1 MRRALSSSNVAKAGL
16 VGKIESQQTMMP
28 SSLNVVFFSSFLSS
42 KSSSYYSTRTANT
55 VVLANT
61 MRTTKSDDDDDGVAQ
76 KSSSSRLERLRET
89 LAKEDSS
96 VEDFVLGTSSL
107 WSKAGEYS
115 SPAPKNKRDKTTRKP
130 AWLKRTVP
138 GGTEDSKYST
148 IKSRL
153 KELKLSTVCEE
164 AKCPNLGECWGGGDG
179 HTATATIMIMGD
191 TCTRGC
197 KFCAVKTSKTPP
209 PLDKDEPENVAK
221 AISEW
226 GLDYVVL
233 TSVDRDDLEDQGA
246 GHFAKTIKNLK
257 EKVKGGG
264 EGGFVS
270 NKDRD
275 KRILVEALTPDFRGE
290 DRLIDMVALS
300 GLDVFAHNVE
310 TVPELQTHA
319 RDPRA
324 NWNQSIHVLQR
335 AKKTAKEV
343 GKVDLITK
351 TSLMLGL
358 GETRTQ
364 VYEALKLLREA
375 GVDVVTFGQYMR
387 PTNRHLK
394 VEEYVTPKAFDMYGK
409 MAEDLGFL
417 YVASGPMVRSSY
429 RAGEFFLRNELR
441 KREEKKDEMTAE

>member
-1 MRRALSSSNVAKAGL
+1 MRRALSGSMTTTQKWRGVTAGG
-16 VGKIESQQTMMP
+16 GKIIESQTMMMP
-28 SSLNVVFFSSFLSS
+28 SSLNVFFSSLSRP
-42 KSSSYYSTRTANT
+42 SSYSTCTANNA
-55 VVLANT
+55 ANT
-61 MRTTKSDDDDDGVAQ
+61 MRTTTSNDDGVAQ
-76 KSSSSRLERLRET
+76 KSYSRLERLRET
-89 LAKEDSS
+89 LAKEDSA
-96 VEDFVLGTSSL
+96 VEDFVLGTLL
-107 WSKAGEYS
+107 WSNAGEYS

-138 GGTEDSKYST
+138 GGTEDSKYSK

-197 KFCAVKTSKTPP
+197 KFCAVKTSKAPP

>member
-1 MRRALSSSNVAKAGL
+1 MRRALSGSMTTTQKRRGVTAEG
-16 VGKIESQQTMMP
+16 GKIIESQTMMMP
-28 SSLNVVFFSSFLSS
+28 SSLNVFFSSLSRP
-42 KSSSYYSTRTANT
+42 SSYSTCTANNA
-55 VVLANT
+55 ANT
-61 MRTTKSDDDDDGVAQ
+61 MRTTTSNDDGVAQ
-76 KSSSSRLERLRET
+76 KFTRLERLRET
-89 LAKEDSS
+89 LAKEDST
-96 VEDFVLGTSSL
+96 VEDFVLGTSL
-107 WSKAGEYS
+107 WSNAGEYS
-115 SPAPKNKRDKTTRKP
+115 SPAPKNKRDKMTRKP

-138 GGTEDSKYST
+138 GGTEDSKYSK

-197 KFCAVKTSKTPP
+197 KFCAVKTSKAPP

>member
-1 MRRALSSSNVAKAGL
+1 MRRALSGSMTTTQKWRGVTAGG
-16 VGKIESQQTMMP
+16 GKIIESQTMMMP
-28 SSLNVVFFSSFLSS
+28 SSLNVFFSSLSRP
-42 KSSSYYSTRTANT
+42 SSYSTCTANNA
-55 VVLANT
+55 ANT
-61 MRTTKSDDDDDGVAQ
+61 MRTTTSNDDGVAQ
-76 KSSSSRLERLRET
+76 KFTRLERLRET
-89 LAKEDSS
+89 LAKEDST
-96 VEDFVLGTSSL
+96 VEDFVLGTSL
-107 WSKAGEYS
+107 WSNAGEYS

-138 GGTEDSKYST
+138 GGTEDSKYSK

-197 KFCAVKTSKTPP
+197 KFCAVKTSKAPP

>member
-1 MRRALSSSNVAKAGL
+1 MRRALSGSMTTTQKRRGVTAEG
-16 VGKIESQQTMMP
+16 GKIIESQTMMMP
-28 SSLNVVFFSSFLSS
+28 SSLNVFFSSLSRP
-42 KSSSYYSTRTANT
+42 SSYSTCTANNA
-55 VVLANT
+55 ANT
-61 MRTTKSDDDDDGVAQ
+61 MRTTTSNDDGVAQ
-76 KSSSSRLERLRET
+76 KFTRLERLRET
-89 LAKEDSS
+89 LAKEDST
-96 VEDFVLGTSSL
+96 VEDFVLGTSL
-107 WSKAGEYS
+107 WSNAGEYS
-115 SPAPKNKRDKTTRKP
+115 SPAPKNKRDKMTRKP

-138 GGTEDSKYST
+138 GGTEDSKYSK

-197 KFCAVKTSKTPP
+197 KFCAVKTSKAPP

-310 TVPELQTHA
+310 TVPELQTHV

>member
-1 MRRALSSSNVAKAGL
+1 MRRALSGSMTTTQKWRGVTAGG
-16 VGKIESQQTMMP
+16 GKIIESQTMMMP
-28 SSLNVVFFSSFLSS
+28 SSLNVFFSSLSRP
-42 KSSSYYSTRTANT
+42 SSYSTCTANNA
-55 VVLANT
+55 ANT
-61 MRTTKSDDDDDGVAQ
+61 MRTTTSNDDGVAQ
-76 KSSSSRLERLRET
+76 KSYSRLERLRET
-89 LAKEDSS
+89 LAKEDST
-96 VEDFVLGTSSL
+96 VEDFVLGTSL
-107 WSKAGEYS
+107 WSNTGEYS

-138 GGTEDSKYST
+138 GGTEDSKYSK

-197 KFCAVKTSKTPP
+197 KFCAVKTSKAPP

>member
-1 MRRALSSSNVAKAGL
+1 MRRALSGSMTTTQKWRGVTAGG
-16 VGKIESQQTMMP
+16 GKIIESQTMMMP
-28 SSLNVVFFSSFLSS
+28 SSLNVFFSSLSRP
-42 KSSSYYSTRTANT
+42 SSYSTCTANNA
-55 VVLANT
+55 ANT
-61 MRTTKSDDDDDGVAQ
+61 MRTTTSNDDGVAQ
-76 KSSSSRLERLRET
+76 KSYSRLERLRET
-89 LAKEDSS
+89 LAKEDST
-96 VEDFVLGTSSL
+96 VEDFVLGTSL
-107 WSKAGEYS
+107 WSNAGEYS

-138 GGTEDSKYST
+138 GGTEDSKYSK

-197 KFCAVKTSKTPP
+197 KFCAVKTSKAPP

-394 VEEYVTPKAFDMYGK
+394 VEEYVTPKAFDIYGK